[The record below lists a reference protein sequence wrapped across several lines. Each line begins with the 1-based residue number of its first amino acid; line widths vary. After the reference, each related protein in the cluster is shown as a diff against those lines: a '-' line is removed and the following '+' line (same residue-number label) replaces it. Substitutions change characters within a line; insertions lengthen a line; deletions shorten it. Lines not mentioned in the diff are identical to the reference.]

1 MCIFRVS
8 YLTLGNQ
15 LVCSSL
21 REKCLNLGTSESR
34 ERKMAVFK
42 AGFSFL
48 IQSKTLALAV
58 VLPGVRAALKS
69 SLETAPQTHQM
80 WCFANALGVC

>member
-1 MCIFRVS
+1 MFFIAGEV
-8 YLTLGNQ
+8 L
-15 LVCSSL
+15 
-21 REKCLNLGTSESR
+21 ESWHI
-34 ERKMAVFK
+34 RKQRKENASVQ

-48 IQSKTLALAV
+48 IQSKTLALAL